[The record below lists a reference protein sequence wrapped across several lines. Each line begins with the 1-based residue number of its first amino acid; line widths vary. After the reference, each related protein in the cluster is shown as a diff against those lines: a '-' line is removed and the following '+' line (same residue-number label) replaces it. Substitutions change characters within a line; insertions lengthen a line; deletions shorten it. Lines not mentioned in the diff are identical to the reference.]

1 MSALTAAWQ
10 CVQRSVT
17 SSFILFVFFLTP
29 PYPLSLTQHFQEMRR
44 LVRKDRMTND
54 ESAEPARLL
63 SLGLLQQQN
72 DEGNENKETGGLVS
86 SDEEDGFR
94 SCEEESQVQ

>member
-10 CVQRSVT
+10 CVQRSVIC
-17 SSFILFVFFLTP
+17 SFILFVFFLTP

-72 DEGNENKETGGLVS
+72 DEGNENKEAGGLVS